1 MQKEHEAREA
11 ARPLLTANQMQ
22 TIKAILKET
31 GTDETKFLRV
41 MKATRI
47 EDIRNFERA
56 VSVIEAAQLEQEN
69 PPE

>member
-1 MQKEHEAREA
+1 
-11 ARPLLTANQMQ
+11 MQ

-31 GTDETKFLRV
+31 GTDETKLLRV
-41 MKATRI
+41 MKAPRI

-56 VSVIEAAQLEQEN
+56 IKVIEPARRSQED